1 MGTANG
7 ESTQFHQYAEMKI
20 CVEGIWRAVQ
30 VFVRPPT
37 SNDRTSLI
45 LGLPWLCDVNAD
57 IKIRKFQLR
66 IGNRKKGEER
76 KTIQTS
82 EFKPA
87 VHHKFS
93 LIPLTSK
100 NHDPLHSLPPKSKP
114 PLESSSE
121 SEDSESSE
129 DDSLSEN

>member
-7 ESTQFHQYAEMKI
+7 GSTQLHQYAEIKI
-20 CVEGIWRAVQ
+20 SVEDIWRTIQ

-37 SNDRTSLI
+37 ANDRPSLI
-45 LGLPWLCDVNAD
+45 LGLPWLYDVNAD

-66 IGNRKKGEER
+66 IGDKEKGEKR
-76 KTIQTS
+76 VTIQTS

-87 VHHKFS
+87 VHHKLS
-93 LIPLTSK
+93 LIPLASK
-100 NHDPLHSLPPKSKP
+100 NHDLLRALPVKTKP
-114 PLESSSE
+114 TLESSSE

-129 DDSLSEN
+129 DESSSEN